1 MEIAK
6 KVNTKLIQIKV
17 PKDIKDKLD
26 AIFLKNGIST
36 AQAMKMIATQ
46 IANTG
51 YSPFTLM

>member
-6 KVNTKLIQIKV
+6 KVNAKSIQIKV

-26 AIFLKNGIST
+26 AIFQNGIST
-36 AQAMKMIATQ
+36 AQAMKMIAAQ